1 MGHNIAMT
9 DTTKIVAQ
17 LRLLAQL
24 TQTEAQIAQVRVAQA
39 RTDAVRRE
47 LDQNSQ
53 HAEERTGLLLQ
64 ALRELGGVPDVV
76 TPALGRLT
84 ALVKTGLEQAEPLD
98 EALLQDLALE
108 NELRDRARYLKVLAE
123 TAGLPRIAK
132 LADRLV
138 TAHTATVEWL
148 TVVLAEEALGG
159 PAALRA
165 TPLQRVTGGATRAA
179 NLPARYAAETVNR
192 TVDTVQ
198 QNTEQA
204 RAKLANAAGKAG
216 QVTSA
221 VREALTVGRN
231 ASLQRAEKIA
241 RREGDDTAARA
252 VHETRRDLG
261 ALSETELPIKDYDSL
276 TGPDVIK
283 AVKALKHVADVRA
296 VVTYEEAHAK
306 RSSVVSAAQTQVAAL
321 AKQAVG
327 IS

>member
-1 MGHNIAMT
+1 MT

-47 LDQNSQ
+47 LSQNSQ

-108 NELRDRARYLKVLAE
+108 HELCDRARYLKVLAE
-123 TAGLPRIAK
+123 TAGVPRIAK

-241 RREGDDTAARA
+241 RREGDDTAAHA
-252 VHETRRDLG
+252 VHEARRDLG
-261 ALSETELPIKDYDSL
+261 ALSETELPIKDYDNL

-296 VVTYEEAHAK
+296 VVAYEEAHAK

>member
-1 MGHNIAMT
+1 MT

-47 LDQNSQ
+47 LSQNSQ

-108 NELRDRARYLKVLAE
+108 HELRDRARYLKVLAE

-241 RREGDDTAARA
+241 RREGDDTAAHA
-252 VHETRRDLG
+252 VHEARRDLG
-261 ALSETELPIKDYDSL
+261 ALSETELPIKDYDNL

-296 VVTYEEAHAK
+296 VVAYEEAHAK

>member
-1 MGHNIAMT
+1 MGHNISMT

-108 NELRDRARYLKVLAE
+108 N
-123 TAGLPRIAK
+123 AGLPRIAK
-132 LADRLV
+132 LADRLI

>member
-1 MGHNIAMT
+1 MT

-47 LDQNSQ
+47 LSQNSQ

-84 ALVKTGLEQAEPLD
+84 ALVKTGLEQPLD

-108 NELRDRARYLKVLAE
+108 HELRDRARYLKVLAE

-241 RREGDDTAARA
+241 RREGDDTAAHA
-252 VHETRRDLG
+252 VHEARRDLG
-261 ALSETELPIKDYDSL
+261 ALSETELPIKDYDNL

-296 VVTYEEAHAK
+296 VVAYEEAHAK

>member
-1 MGHNIAMT
+1 MT

-39 RTDAVRRE
+39 STDAVRRE
-47 LDQNSQ
+47 LKQNSQ

-108 NELRDRARYLKVLAE
+108 HELRDRARYLKVLAE

-241 RREGDDTAARA
+241 RREGDDTAAHA
-252 VHETRRDLG
+252 VHEARRDLG
-261 ALSETELPIKDYDSL
+261 ALSETELPIKDYDNL

-296 VVTYEEAHAK
+296 VVAYEEAHAK

>member
-1 MGHNIAMT
+1 MT

-47 LDQNSQ
+47 LSQNSQ

-98 EALLQDLALE
+98 EALLQDLGLE
-108 NELRDRARYLKVLAE
+108 HELRDRARYLKVLAE

-241 RREGDDTAARA
+241 RREGDDTAAHA
-252 VHETRRDLG
+252 VHEARRDLG
-261 ALSETELPIKDYDSL
+261 ALSGTELPIKDYDNL

-296 VVTYEEAHAK
+296 VVAYEEAHAK

>member
-1 MGHNIAMT
+1 MGHNISMT

-47 LDQNSQ
+47 LSQNSQ

-108 NELRDRARYLKVLAE
+108 HELCDRARYLKVLAE
-123 TAGLPRIAK
+123 TAGVPRIAK

-241 RREGDDTAARA
+241 RREGDDTAAHA
-252 VHETRRDLG
+252 VHEARRDLG
-261 ALSETELPIKDYDSL
+261 ALSETELPIKDYDNL

-296 VVTYEEAHAK
+296 VVAYEEAHAK